1 MLNRVFEW
9 YQLVNP
15 TPTDEVIE
23 HRKTSVGS
31 LVTTILE
38 SETHDLL
45 IQSVAGSVF
54 GLDGAFTN
62 ESPLVQ
68 ATVKAIRDHQPAF
81 PEDLTDNA
89 LELRVC
95 CALAI
100 GEILVR
106 STTKSDRGDGLLA
119 ASLVSSALGIR
130 PAPRERFLKR
140 ILEELHTEA
149 ESVLA
154 TDAKRM
160 RERGEFPPDSIDK
173 MADVA
178 AIQKGFKAYV
188 AEVQKET
195 AADREELNV
204 LWWMFTAHS
213 STVGKPISELER
225 PAAALCC
232 GGELANLVQIPSI
245 PSAAQMVARAIK
257 SGGKPTDLKPVAL
270 SEMTGSWD
278 HKLASLLIPGN
289 DATQKLIE
297 DYPCL
302 MPVSWLC
309 RRLRDSQFA
318 ADWKTEFDR
327 RTGIATSHK
336 ISPVQ
341 LAIQVFNER
350 IAQRIHKD

>member
-15 TPTDEVIE
+15 TPTSEVIE
-23 HRKTSVGS
+23 HRKASASS

-38 SETHDLL
+38 SENHDLL
-45 IQSVAGSVF
+45 IQSVAGTVS
-54 GLDGAFTN
+54 GLDGGFTN

-68 ATVKAIRDHQPAF
+68 AIVKAIRDHQAAF
-81 PEDLTDNA
+81 PEDLSENA

-106 STTKSDRGDGLLA
+106 SATKSDRGDSLLA
-119 ASLVSSALGIR
+119 ASLLSSALGIR
-130 PAPRERFLKR
+130 PVPNEHFLKR
-140 ILEELHTEA
+140 ILEELHTAA

-154 TDAKRM
+154 TDASRM
-160 RERGEFPPDSIDK
+160 RERTALPLDNFDK
-173 MADVA
+173 LTDVP
-178 AIQKGFKAYV
+178 AIQKALKAYV
-188 AEVQKET
+188 AEVQKQP

-204 LWWMFTAHS
+204 LWWMFTAYS
-213 STVGKPISELER
+213 STVGKPIAELER
-225 PAAALCC
+225 PVAALCC
-232 GGELANLVQIPSI
+232 GGELANLVEIPST
-245 PSAAQMVARAIK
+245 SSTAQMVARAVK
-257 SGGKPTDLKPVAL
+257 SGCKPSELKAAAL
-270 SEMTGSWD
+270 SQMTSSWD
-278 HKLASLLIPGN
+278 HKLVSLLIPGN

-302 MPVSWLC
+302 MPISWLC

-318 ADWKTEFDR
+318 ADWKTEFER
-327 RTGIATSHK
+327 RTGIATGHQ
-336 ISPVQ
+336 ISPVA

-350 IAQRIHKD
+350 IAQRIHKY

>member
-15 TPTDEVIE
+15 TPSDEVIE
-23 HRKTSVGS
+23 HRKSSVGS
-31 LVTTILE
+31 LITTILQ

-45 IQSVAGSVF
+45 IQSVAGTVV

-81 PEDLTDNA
+81 PEDLVENA
-89 LELRVC
+89 FELRVC
-95 CALAI
+95 CALTV

-106 STTKSDRGDGLLA
+106 SATSPDRGDSLLA
-119 ASLVSSALGIR
+119 ASLLNSALGIR
-130 PAPRERFLKR
+130 PVPRERFLKR
-140 ILEELHTEA
+140 ILEELHAEA
-149 ESVLA
+149 ASVLA
-154 TDAKRM
+154 ADARRM
-160 RERGEFPPDSIDK
+160 RERRDLPLDSIDK
-173 MADVA
+173 MTDAP

-188 AEVQKET
+188 AEVQRQT

-213 STVGKPISELER
+213 STVSKPISELER

-232 GGELANLVQIPSI
+232 GGELANLVQIPSVS
-245 PSAAQMVARAIK
+245 SAAQMLARAIE
-257 SGGKPTDLKPVAL
+257 SGGKPSELKARAL
-270 SEMTGSWD
+270 SQVTSAWD
-278 HKLASLLIPGN
+278 HKLVSLLIPGN
-289 DATQKLIE
+289 DATEKLIE
-297 DYPCL
+297 DFPCL

-318 ADWKTEFDR
+318 ADWKTEFER
-327 RTGIATSHK
+327 RTGIATGHQ
-336 ISPVQ
+336 ISPVA
-341 LAIQVFNER
+341 LGIQAFNER